1 MQEILAQVFSFV
13 WGVWRHRWLA
23 LIVSWSV
30 AIAGWAWVWQLP
42 ESYVATARVYV
53 DTNSLL
59 KPLLQGLTI
68 QPNTQDR
75 IGLLSRTLLSR
86 PNLEKLMRMT
96 DLDLEVSGPTEQALL
111 ISSLKDSISLYSGE
125 QKAQS
130 LYTIDVQ
137 HPDRETS
144 KRIAQALLTIF
155 IEGSLSGK
163 REDADGSLDYLD
175 EKIQEY
181 EDNLVET
188 EAKVAQFKQQHFDI
202 VGSDGGFYATLN
214 RERTALEGALRAQQE
229 EENRAMALESQIAG
243 EDPLYNPL
251 FIPAKP
257 SFGGRKPTERELE
270 LSKIPTPYDQKVLML
285 SSEMDDLN
293 LKYTPRHPEVRQA
306 QTLLKELN
314 AERDAYQRKMLAE
327 QRGNTGGNKSG
338 AVEMPGPAIPYSSLT
353 SSPVYLEMR
362 MALSTATGN
371 IASLKARVEAQQARV
386 AELEAQIDSIPGVE
400 NELRQMER
408 EIGLMSSAHETM
420 TSKRALARLGQ
431 DVEEK
436 ASSVTFRVIDPPFV
450 PLMPSEPDK
459 LLLNALVLGGSI
471 LVGVGVGL
479 LVSLIAPVIIDP
491 HTLVAITGLPVLGS
505 VRLNLQ
511 DDKKRQ
517 ERLHIVAFYCLT
529 ACLPAAFLV
538 MAAGQGTFFV

>member
-1 MQEILAQVFSFV
+1 MQEILAQLFSFA

-53 DTNSLL
+53 DTNTLL

-96 DLDLEVSGPTEQALL
+96 DLDLEVSDPAEQTLM
-111 ISSLKDSISLYSGE
+111 ISNLKESISLYSGE

-130 LYTIDVQ
+130 LYTIDVE
-137 HPDRETS
+137 HPDRETA

-181 EDNLVET
+181 EDNLVES
-188 EAKVAQFKQQHFDI
+188 EAKVARFKQQHFDI
-202 VGSDGGFYATLN
+202 VGSEAGFYATLN
-214 RERTALEGALRAQQE
+214 SERKALEDALRAQQE
-229 EENRAMALESQIAG
+229 EENRAIALESQIAG

-257 SFGGRKPTERELE
+257 SSGGRKPTKKELE
-270 LSKIPTPYDQKVLML
+270 LSKIPTPYDQKIVGLVAA
-285 SSEMDDLN
+285 MDDLN

-306 QTLLKELN
+306 KTLLKEMN
-314 AERDAYQRKMLAE
+314 AERDTYQRKVFAE
-327 QRGNTGGNKSG
+327 QSGSGASRSG
-338 AVEMPGPAIPYSSLT
+338 AVEMPGPAVPYSSLT

-362 MALSTATGN
+362 MALSTATSN
-371 IASLKARVEAQQARV
+371 IASFKSRVDAQQERV
-386 AELEAQIDSIPGVE
+386 AELEAQVDSIPGVE

-408 EIGLMSSAHETM
+408 EIGLMAEAHSTM

-459 LLLNALVLGGSI
+459 LLLNALVLG
-471 LVGVGVGL
+471 VAVAAGVGIGL

-505 VRLNLQ
+505 VRLNLKNEEKQ
-511 DDKKRQ
+511 R
-517 ERLHIVAFYCLT
+517 ERFGILAFYSLT
-529 ACLPAAFLV
+529 AFLPVIFLV
-538 MAAGQGTFFV
+538 ISAGQSTLFV

>member
-1 MQEILAQVFSFV
+1 MQEILAQLFSFA

-53 DTNSLL
+53 DTNTLL

-96 DLDLEVSGPTEQALL
+96 DLDLEVSDPADQTLM
-111 ISSLKDSISLYSGE
+111 ISNLKESISLYSGE

-130 LYTIDVQ
+130 LYTIDVE
-137 HPDRETS
+137 HPDRETA

-181 EDNLVET
+181 EDNLVES
-188 EAKVAQFKQQHFDI
+188 EAKVARFKQQHFDI
-202 VGSDGGFYATLN
+202 VGSEAGFYATLN
-214 RERTALEGALRAQQE
+214 SERKALEDALRAQQE
-229 EENRAMALESQIAG
+229 EENRAIALESQIAG

-257 SFGGRKPTERELE
+257 SSGGRKPTKKELE
-270 LSKIPTPYDQKVLML
+270 LSKIPTPYDQKIVGLVAA
-285 SSEMDDLN
+285 MDDLN

-306 QTLLKELN
+306 KTLLKEMN
-314 AERDAYQRKMLAE
+314 AERDTYQRKVFAE
-327 QRGNTGGNKSG
+327 QSGSGASRSG
-338 AVEMPGPAIPYSSLT
+338 AVEMPGPAVPYSSLT

-362 MALSTATGN
+362 MALSTATSN
-371 IASLKARVEAQQARV
+371 IASFKSRVDAQQERV
-386 AELEAQIDSIPGVE
+386 AELEAQVDSIPGVE

-408 EIGLMSSAHETM
+408 EIGLMAEAHSTM

-459 LLLNALVLGGSI
+459 LLLNALVLG
-471 LVGVGVGL
+471 VAVAAGVGIGL

-505 VRLNLQ
+505 VRLNLKNEEKQ
-511 DDKKRQ
+511 R
-517 ERLHIVAFYCLT
+517 ERFGIVAFYSLT
-529 ACLPAAFLV
+529 AFLPVIFLV
-538 MAAGQGTFFV
+538 ISAGQSTLFV

>member
-1 MQEILAQVFSFV
+1 MQEILAQLFSFA

-53 DTNSLL
+53 DTNTLL

-96 DLDLEVSGPTEQALL
+96 DLDLEVSDPAEQTLM
-111 ISSLKDSISLYSGE
+111 ISNLKESISLYSGE

-130 LYTIDVQ
+130 LYTIDVE
-137 HPDRETS
+137 HPDRETA

-181 EDNLVET
+181 EDNLVES
-188 EAKVAQFKQQHFDI
+188 EAKVARFKQQHFDI
-202 VGSDGGFYATLN
+202 VGSEAGFYATLN
-214 RERTALEGALRAQQE
+214 SERKALEDALRAQQE
-229 EENRAMALESQIAG
+229 EENRAIALESQIAG

-257 SFGGRKPTERELE
+257 SSGGRKPTKKELE
-270 LSKIPTPYDQKVLML
+270 LSKIPTPYDQKIVGLVAA
-285 SSEMDDLN
+285 MDDLN

-306 QTLLKELN
+306 KTLLKEMN
-314 AERDAYQRKMLAE
+314 AERDTYQRKVFAE
-327 QRGNTGGNKSG
+327 QSGSGASRSG
-338 AVEMPGPAIPYSSLT
+338 AVEMPGPAVPYSSLT

-362 MALSTATGN
+362 MALSTATSN
-371 IASLKARVEAQQARV
+371 IASFKSRVDAQQERV
-386 AELEAQIDSIPGVE
+386 AELEAQVDSIPGVE

-408 EIGLMSSAHETM
+408 EIGLMAEAHSTM

-459 LLLNALVLGGSI
+459 LLLNALVLG
-471 LVGVGVGL
+471 VAVAAGVGIGL

-505 VRLNLQ
+505 VRLNLNNEEKQ
-511 DDKKRQ
+511 R
-517 ERLHIVAFYCLT
+517 ERFGIVAFYSLT
-529 ACLPAAFLV
+529 AFLPVIFLV
-538 MAAGQGTFFV
+538 ISAGQSTLFV

>member
-1 MQEILAQVFSFV
+1 MQEILAQLFSFA

-53 DTNSLL
+53 DTNTLL

-96 DLDLEVSGPTEQALL
+96 DLDLEVSDPAEQTLM
-111 ISSLKDSISLYSGE
+111 ISNLKESISLYSGE

-130 LYTIDVQ
+130 LYTIDVE
-137 HPDRETS
+137 HPDRETA

-181 EDNLVET
+181 EDNLVES
-188 EAKVAQFKQQHFDI
+188 EAKVARFKQQHFDI
-202 VGSDGGFYATLN
+202 VGSEAGFYATLN
-214 RERTALEGALRAQQE
+214 SERKALEDALRAQQE
-229 EENRAMALESQIAG
+229 EENRAIALESQIAG

-257 SFGGRKPTERELE
+257 SSGGRKPTKKELE
-270 LSKIPTPYDQKVLML
+270 LSKIPTPYDQKIVGLVAA
-285 SSEMDDLN
+285 MDDLN

-306 QTLLKELN
+306 KTLLKEMN
-314 AERDAYQRKMLAE
+314 AERATYQRKVFAE
-327 QRGNTGGNKSG
+327 QSGSGASRSG
-338 AVEMPGPAIPYSSLT
+338 AVEMPGPAVPYSSLT

-362 MALSTATGN
+362 MALSTATSN
-371 IASLKARVEAQQARV
+371 IASFKSRVDAQQERV
-386 AELEAQIDSIPGVE
+386 AELEAQVDSIPGVE

-408 EIGLMSSAHETM
+408 EIGLMAEAHSTM

-459 LLLNALVLGGSI
+459 LLLNALVLG
-471 LVGVGVGL
+471 VAVAAGVGIGL

-505 VRLNLQ
+505 VRLNLKNEEKQ
-511 DDKKRQ
+511 R
-517 ERLHIVAFYCLT
+517 ERFGIVAFYSLT
-529 ACLPAAFLV
+529 AFLPVIFLV
-538 MAAGQGTFFV
+538 ISAGQSTLFV